1 MPANPHGC
9 RMKINLVTIS
19 AWLMAFAPL
28 LVLILAMAVDRHRR
42 KRFEKPPQTEKL
54 LRPPGYLLSIRLD
67 ETVDKIVDAMLLA
80 CVLCSCAGAFVIATV
95 QLLAAHAPVLWLTSA
110 VVLLAGFS
118 VAGIWATLRAFQHYR
133 TVQDYRL
140 GLRGEQAVAEALNE
154 AADCGFRAFHD
165 LQPEKLG
172 NINHVAAGPRGVF
185 FD

>member
-9 RMKINLVTIS
+9 RMKFDLSIVS
-19 AWLMAFAPL
+19 VWLAALAPL

-54 LRPPGYLLSIRLD
+54 LRPPVYSLSIRLD

-95 QLLAAHAPVLWLTSA
+95 QLLAAPAPVLWLTSA

-118 VAGIWATLRAFQHYR
+118 VAGI
-133 TVQDYRL
+133 
-140 GLRGEQAVAEALNE
+140 
-154 AADCGFRAFHD
+154 
-165 LQPEKLG
+165 
-172 NINHVAAGPRGVF
+172 GPRCGLFSIIGLCRITVS
-185 FD
+185 DCAANRPLPRH